1 MEQALNSTNE
11 QTDSVLSRAKQ
22 NFVPSSKQL
31 IKDTVEMITN
41 PVQTAKSLYELG
53 SGIVQLAIPGEQGNE
68 DTARAVGQHFAD
80 RYGSI
85 EKAKETF
92 ATDPAGFAVD
102 ALGVITGGA
111 SLGVGVAKA
120 GAKAVSKVGRKVDV
134 DDGVAD
140 AQLQAARESRAKE
153 PDRSGMGDLGD
164 GIQPSL
170 YDEALEVSSKYGNNS
185 IFQTEYLGV
194 SRGQDYQSVPGQ
206 QKYQSIW
213 MVDEYI

>member
-68 DTARAVGQHFAD
+68 DMARAVGQHFAD

-102 ALGVITGGA
+102 ALGVITGGGA
-111 SLGVGVAKA
+111 IGVGVAKA

-134 DDGVAD
+134 DDGLQPRGTTTSNDLWSLPNQKITSAD
-140 AQLQAARESRAKE
+140 TSINVSKLPQGYNTLKKE
-153 PDRSGMGDLGD
+153 NVFKEGDVVYRYRWWK
-164 GIQPSL
+164 I
-170 YDEALEVSSKYGNNS
+170 
-185 IFQTEYLGV
+185 
-194 SRGQDYQSVPGQ
+194 
-206 QKYQSIW
+206 
-213 MVDEYI
+213 

>member
-1 MEQALNSTNE
+1 MEQALANTNE

-31 IKDTVEMITN
+31 VKDTIEMITN

-92 ATDPAGFAVD
+92 ATDPAAFALD

-111 SLGVGVAKA
+111 ALGVGVAKA

-134 DDGVAD
+134 DDGPQPRGTTTSNDLWSSPNQKISSAD
-140 AQLQAARESRAKE
+140 TS
-153 PDRSGMGDLGD
+153 
-164 GIQPSL
+164 IN
-170 YDEALEVSSKYGNNS
+170 SSKLPQG
-185 IFQTEYLGV
+185 
-194 SRGQDYQSVPGQ
+194 
-206 QKYQSIW
+206 
-213 MVDEYI
+213 